1 MLNFN
6 HKRFLIFA
14 GAAGIIILLIIAVVL
29 IKDESTDLPS
39 AEIQYGDFVIEL
51 TATGEIKAAKSINI
65 SAPRVRTNLQIVKIA
80 PEGSIVDSGDF
91 LVQFDTDEL
100 SKMIEEKQSEL
111 EIAQANLEKSA
122 ASMQANMAQLQSA
135 LENTQ
140 ASYELAVLRLEQ
152 MAFEADV
159 KVQEE
164 KLRLRQSE
172 ISLKQSKVKIESQ
185 KTMDAAETRTLQL
198 KIEQAQAE
206 LSKSKRQVKQM
217 TVTAPAP
224 GLVVYQKMWRGGSGM
239 EKIKIGD
246 IPWRGQSLIQLPD
259 LSKMQVTTEISEID
273 IGKLE
278 KGQSATI
285 KLDAFPDP
293 TFTGSVTDIASL
305 AHEKDGQNDIKVFDI
320 IIDINEV
327 DKILK
332 PGMTAKSTILIKTIP
347 DQMFVPIEAVFEKE
361 GKKVVYLL
369 DGKPKPVEV
378 TPGRRNDNFVTI
390 QADLEAGDHISLVD
404 PMKSIQTSAVQKESA
419 SPEILESEEQ

>member
-65 SAPRVRTNLQIVKIA
+65 SAPRVHTNLQIVKLA
-80 PEGSIVDSGDF
+80 SEGSMVDSGDF
-91 LVQFDTDEL
+91 LIQFDINEL
-100 SKMIEEKQSEL
+100 SKLIEEKQSEL

-206 LSKSKRQVKQM
+206 LSKAKRQVKQM

-224 GLVVYQKMWRGGSGM
+224 GLVVYQKMWKGSGM

-278 KGQSATI
+278 KGQNATI

-332 PGMTAKSTILIKTIP
+332 PGMTAKSTILIETIP

-369 DGKPKPVEV
+369 DGKAKPVEV

-390 QADLEAGDHISLVD
+390 QADLEAGGLISLVD
-404 PMKSIQTSAVQKESA
+404 PMKPVQTSAVQKESA
-419 SPEILESEEQ
+419 SPEMLESEEQ